1 MNDMLKDI
9 LIATLYFVVLINPV
23 SKVSVLTVLTSG
35 HARSDFTR
43 LTTRAS
49 LVAGGILLMAML
61 FGDVLFRFVFRL
73 ELYSLRL
80 AGGSVLCFIGFN
92 ALRRG
97 LFFEQ
102 DTQTRFEEIALVPLA
117 CPMIAGPASI
127 AAAITLHAQEGYLRS
142 GVAIVLAV
150 AINHI
155 VMMFSRQISNLL
167 GRYNVLGALV
177 RLTGLI
183 VMSIGTQMVLDG
195 VSAWLLQT
203 LAKKGA

>member
-9 LIATLYFVVLINPV
+9 LIATLYFVVLINPI

-35 HARSDFTR
+35 HAHTDFTR
-43 LTTRAS
+43 LTLRAS
-49 LVAGGILLMAML
+49 LVAGSILLLAML
-61 FGDVLFRFVFRL
+61 FGDVIFRYIFRL

-80 AGGSVLCFIGFN
+80 AGGAVLFFFGFT
-92 ALRRG
+92 ALRKG
-97 LFFEQ
+97 VFFEQ

-142 GVAIVLAV
+142 GVAIILAV
-150 AINHI
+150 LINHI
-155 VMMFSRQISNLL
+155 VMMFSRQISTLL
-167 GRYNVLGALV
+167 GHYNVLGALV

-183 VMSIGTQMVLDG
+183 VMSIGTQMVFDG
-195 VSAWLLQT
+195 ISTWLLQT
-203 LAKKGA
+203 LTRSA